1 MVRTRNAHGV
11 AIFDFYPTWRICRV
25 RANMARSR
33 SGVVSVAGDTVAVVE
48 TGGARIGPFIK
59 RTGRAGIGLCE
70 GVRE

>member
-1 MVRTRNAHGV
+1 
-11 AIFDFYPTWRICRV
+11 
-25 RANMARSR
+25 MARSR

-59 RTGRAGIGLCE
+59 RTGRAGIGIGLCE